1 MLRTVKLLALVAM
14 FFVALASSAQVTTSA
29 LSGVVTDENQEAM
42 IGATVTALHT
52 PSGTQYNAVTN
63 MDGRYS
69 IKGMRPGGPYTVTVS
84 YIGYQTRQIQDVTLQ
99 LAETYDLDVD
109 MSVDANTLGEV
120 VVTSQA
126 TKFRAEK
133 TGAATN
139 INSTQISNLPTVTR
153 SLTDVT
159 RLSPFG
165 GNGMSF
171 AGTDGRLANFTVDG
185 ANFNNNF
192 GLSENL
198 PGGGNP
204 ISIEAIEEMQVV
216 ISPYDV
222 RQTNFIGGGVNA
234 ITKSGTNT
242 FRGSAYIFH
251 RNENMRGDAVDR
263 VQLAAAREKDQVTTY
278 GFTLGGPI
286 WKNKVFFFV
295 NGEMT
300 KQPTIV
306 NRWRASQNGVGNADQ
321 FISRTTVADLERVK
335 NHVMNKYGYDTG
347 SYTNFPAD
355 ENNYKLLAR
364 LDWNINHDHHLSLR
378 YNYTKNRYWSNPNG
392 TSMDGGTR
400 LPNYRVSMYS
410 FSFANSMYGMD
421 NLVHSFSANL
431 NSRLTDNLSNE
442 FLATFSKLDDIRA
455 TNSSEFP
462 FIDITM
468 TDEFGTKDNYMALGY
483 ELFTWNNAVH
493 NTIWNLRDDVTW
505 YYGNHKIMGGLS
517 FEHQMADNQYMRNGT
532 GYYRYNSVDDFINGA
547 TPEVVCLTYGYG
559 TETKPAA
566 RVQFNKAGLYAQDE
580 WNVTRNFK
588 LTYGLRLDGLF
599 FNNGDLITNNAILAL
614 DYYDKN
620 GNVRHIDT
628 GKWPNSNLIV
638 QPRVGFSWDV
648 LGNNSLKLR
657 GGSGLFSGRLPL
669 VFFTNMPT
677 NGGLVQY
684 QAQLNG
690 NTKIGGLDKDGNYVP
705 TRGYEN
711 YSGAYTTDAKGN
723 RYIDMSQFAGGLVTD
738 AEGHATIDALR
749 SKLIAMGYPENVT
762 SDMGTVP
769 SSISAVDP
777 KFKMPMVWKTSLAVD
792 YNVPV
797 SFPFTVTVEGIFNK
811 NINAASISDWSM
823 PSVGGYARFN
833 GVDNRPIFPAGFRR
847 GTKAFVL
854 ENTSRGYG
862 WIGNVTI
869 NARPFEWLSLMAAY
883 THTVNKE
890 VTGMPG
896 SAAESAFT
904 YVPTVEGPNNIKLH
918 NSQYV
923 TPDRFVFSA
932 TGHDRS
938 GNHYGLIYETWRGG
952 YNYSYMMSND
962 MNGDGY
968 NYDALY
974 IPTDAQVESRE
985 FRFVNEDSKN
995 RFMDYVHN
1003 NSYLSKHQGEYA
1015 EAYSLYSPWVHRIDL
1030 SYKHDF
1036 SLNVCGAKHTL
1047 QLSFDIKNLMN
1058 LFNSSWGVSK
1068 YLNPEI
1074 GSDPRILKYEG
1085 VDAQGYPTFSTPSS
1099 INGDTKTFVP
1109 NKSIGQCW
1117 NASIGI
1123 KYIFN

>member
-1 MLRTVKLLALVAM
+1 MLRRVKFLALVAM
-14 FFVALASSAQVTTSA
+14 FFVALSVNAQVTTSA

-84 YIGYQTRQIQDVTLQ
+84 YIGYQTRKVEDVTLQ
-99 LAETYDLDVD
+99 LAETYDLNVD

-120 VVTSQA
+120 IVTSEA

-139 INSTQISNLPTVTR
+139 INSTQITNLPTVTR

-192 GLSENL
+192 GLSDNL

-286 WKNKVFFFV
+286 WKNKLFFFV

-306 NRWRASQNGVGNADQ
+306 NRWRASQDGVGNADQ
-321 FISRTTVADLERVK
+321 FISRTTVDDLERVK

-347 SYTNFPAD
+347 SYTSFPAD

-364 LDWNINHDHHLSLR
+364 LDWNINADHHLSLR

-400 LPNYRVSMYS
+400 MPNYRVSMYS

-468 TDEFGTKDNYMALGY
+468 TDEYGSKDNYMALGY

-547 TPEVVCLTYGYG
+547 APEVVCLTYGYG
-559 TETKPAA
+559 SETKPAA

-599 FNNGDLITNNAILAL
+599 FNNGDLITNNAILKL

-620 GNVRHIDT
+620 GDVRHIDT

-648 LGNNSLKLR
+648 MGNNTLKLR

-690 NTKIGGLDKDGNYVP
+690 NTKIGGLDKDGNFVP
-705 TRGYEN
+705 SRGYEN
-711 YSGAYTTDAKGN
+711 YTGAYTTDANGN

-738 AEGHATIDALR
+738 ANGKATIDALR

-862 WIGNVTI
+862 WIGNVTL
-869 NARPFEWLSLMAAY
+869 NARPVEWLSLMAAY

-923 TPDRFVFSA
+923 TPDRFVLSA

-952 YNYSYMMSND
+952 YNYSYMMAND

-968 NYDALY
+968 NYDAMF
-974 IPTDAQVESRE
+974 IPTDEQVANRE
-985 FRFVNEDSKN
+985 FRFVSEGDKT

-1003 NSYLSKHQGEYA
+1003 NSYLKNHQGEYA

-1036 SLNVCGAKHTL
+1036 SFIVCGAKHTL
-1047 QLSFDIKNLMN
+1047 QLSLDVKNVMN

-1085 VDAQGYPTFSTPSS
+1085 VDAEGYATFSTPAS